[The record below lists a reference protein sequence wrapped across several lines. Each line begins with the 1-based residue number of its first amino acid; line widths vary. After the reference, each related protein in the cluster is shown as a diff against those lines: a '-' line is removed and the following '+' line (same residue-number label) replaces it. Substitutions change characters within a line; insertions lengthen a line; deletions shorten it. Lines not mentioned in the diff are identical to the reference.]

1 MNPWVIFDKTT
12 VTARVS
18 LTEQKPVNALGAGT
32 LDPLQEIINNVIAE
46 VRTAVATCP
55 RNRLDPDE
63 RKIPLSLVNDAC
75 SLVAYYFA
83 TRAPGARILTEDARY
98 QAWSK
103 AVDKLNRVRTCEIAV
118 EDPVTG
124 NVSGG
129 TSSGAQVIRSTRP
142 RLSRGIFDRL

>member
-32 LDPLQEIINNVIAE
+32 LDPLQEIIDNVIAE

-103 AVDKLNRVRTCEIAV
+103 AVDKLNRVRTMNLGQACRISGVNPA
-118 EDPVTG
+118 D
-124 NVSGG
+124 VSVLMDWL
-129 TSSGAQVIRSTRP
+129 ATR
-142 RLSRGIFDRL
+142 